1 VNVWLNRIAECA
13 PAEFAFIQC
22 HLFARE

>member
-1 VNVWLNRIAECA
+1 VWLNRIAECA